1 MRSIETLTPCDGLC
15 GPIGA
20 DNRKRLNRVREPT
33 LEPLAHPHE
42 TMKVNDTMA
51 IFEEKI
57 FERLAIE
64 LDGHTF
70 RNCEFRDS
78 LLIFRGGPL
87 PLLAGNTIFR
97 CRWHFGDAA
106 GRTLQFLSDLY
117 ADGPSGVVEDFVKS
131 IKNRPPDRERTTH

>member
-1 MRSIETLTPCDGLC
+1 MRSIETLTPCDVRYGL
-15 GPIGA
+15 I
-20 DNRKRLNRVREPT
+20 DVNNRQRLTRVREPT
-33 LEPLAHPHE
+33 LDELARPHE
-42 TMKVNDTMA
+42 TMKVNNNMA
-51 IFEEKI
+51 IFEGKT

-70 RNCEFRDS
+70 RDCEFRDS

-87 PLLAGNTIFR
+87 PLLAGNTICR

-117 ADGPSGVVEDFVKS
+117 ADGPAGVVDDFVKS
-131 IKNRPPDRERTTH
+131 IKNRPPDRARTTH